1 MVDGYMVTE
10 FVSVIAW
17 LIYMV
22 SMVSL
27 CNHML

>member
-10 FVSVIAW
+10 SVSDIDW